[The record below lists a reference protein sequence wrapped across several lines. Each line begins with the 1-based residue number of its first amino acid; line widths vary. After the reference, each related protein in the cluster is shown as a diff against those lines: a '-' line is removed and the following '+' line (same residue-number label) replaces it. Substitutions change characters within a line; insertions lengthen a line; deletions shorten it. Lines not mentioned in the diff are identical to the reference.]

1 VERQT
6 GNCLSANRL
15 KSSQFSVVKPGAQP
29 ILVKRLLVV
38 GLCEHSRASCH
49 SLHFGSTTPIYTSF
63 PDCQRIDNA
72 LGHCHDVPTADIN
85 RVCRKMGMVFQ
96 HFNLF
101 AHLTVLQNIIET
113 PMTVKAAARDEI
125 TPKHLNRTIVC

>member
-1 VERQT
+1 
-6 GNCLSANRL
+6 
-15 KSSQFSVVKPGAQP
+15 
-29 ILVKRLLVV
+29 
-38 GLCEHSRASCH
+38 
-49 SLHFGSTTPIYTSF
+49 LHFGSTTSIYTSF
-63 PDCQRIDNA
+63 PGCQRIDNA
-72 LGHCHDVPTADIN
+72 LGHYHDVPTADIN

-101 AHLTVLQNIIET
+101 AHLTVLQNTIET